1 MNLIELL
8 VQHDFWIL
16 IVMAIASL
24 FAGFIDAIV
33 GGGGLIQFPAFMIL
47 FPNSSVP
54 TAFGT
59 NKIAGLSGTSIAAVQ
74 YSKRVQFN
82 WKLLLLTAG
91 TSFVFSFIGAK
102 LVSQINV
109 NFLKPFIFFVLIAI
123 AIYTFKK
130 KDFGTVATKQ
140 LSLQKQY
147 GCGILLGLLIG
158 FYDGFLGP
166 GTGSFLVLGFVVLL
180 GFEFLE
186 ASAYAKVIN
195 CVTNI
200 SALYVFIS
208 QGNYI
213 LEIAIIMAISN
224 VIGSII
230 GSRMAILKG
239 NAFIRKLFLFVVCIM
254 IIRYGYDVF
263 FVRFVLN

>member
-1 MNLIELL
+1 MNLLELFA
-8 VQHDFWIL
+8 QHDISIL
-16 IVMAIASL
+16 IIIAFASL

-47 FPNSSVP
+47 FPNTSVP

-74 YSKRVQFN
+74 YAKRVKFN
-82 WKLLLLTAG
+82 WRLLTITAI

-102 LVSQINV
+102 LVSRIDV
-109 NFLKPFIFFVLIAI
+109 DVLKPFIFFVLIAI

-130 KDFGTVATKQ
+130 KDFGTMATKQ
-140 LSLQKQY
+140 IADDKKYFY
-147 GCGILLGLLIG
+147 GIILGILIG

-166 GTGSFLVLGFVVLL
+166 GTGSFLVLGFVALL

-213 LEIAIIMAISN
+213 LEIAIIMAVFN
-224 VIGSII
+224 VLGSVI

-239 NAFIRKLFLFVVCIM
+239 NTFIRKIFLFVVCIM

-263 FVRFVLN
+263 FS

>member
-1 MNLIELL
+1 MNLVELFA
-8 VQHDFWIL
+8 QHDFSIL
-16 IVMAIASL
+16 LIIAIASL
-24 FAGFIDAIV
+24 FAGFIDAVV

-47 FPNSSVP
+47 FPNSNIP

-74 YSKRVQFN
+74 YAKKVKFD
-82 WKLLLLTAG
+82 WKLLLITAFS
-91 TSFVFSFIGAK
+91 SFIFSFIGAK
-102 LVSQINV
+102 LVSRIDV
-109 NFLKPFIFFVLIAI
+109 NILKPFIFFILIAI

-130 KDFGTVATKQ
+130 KDFGSYTTKI
-140 LSLQKQY
+140 LTDKKKYLF
-147 GCGILLGLLIG
+147 GFLLGVTIG

-166 GTGSFLVLGFVVLL
+166 GTGSFLVLGFVALL

-186 ASAYAKVIN
+186 ASAYAKIIN
-195 CVTNI
+195 CITNI

-213 LEIAIIMAISN
+213 IEIAIIMAIFN
-224 VIGSII
+224 VLGSII
-230 GSRMAILKG
+230 GTRMAILKG
-239 NAFIRKLFLFVVCIM
+239 NQFIRKLFLLVVGVM

-263 FVRFVLN
+263 FS

>member
-1 MNLIELL
+1 MNLLELFTP
-8 VQHDFWIL
+8 HDISIL
-16 IVMAIASL
+16 IIIAFASL
-24 FAGFIDAIV
+24 LAGFIDAVV

-47 FPNSSVP
+47 FPNSSIP

-74 YSKRVQFN
+74 YAKRVKFN
-82 WKLLLLTAG
+82 WKLLLITAFS
-91 TSFVFSFIGAK
+91 SFIFSFIGAK
-102 LVSQINV
+102 LVSRIDV
-109 NFLKPFIFFVLIAI
+109 NILKPFIFFMLIAI

-130 KDFGTVATKQ
+130 KDFGSYSTKV
-140 LSLQKQY
+140 LSNEKKYLF
-147 GCGILLGLLIG
+147 GFLLGIIIG

-166 GTGSFLVLGFVVLL
+166 GTGSFLVLGFVALL

-186 ASAYAKVIN
+186 ASAYAKTIN
-195 CVTNI
+195 CITNI

-224 VIGSII
+224 ISGSII
-230 GSRMAILKG
+230 GARMAILKG
-239 NAFIRKLFLFVVCIM
+239 NQFIRKLFLFVVVIM
-254 IIRYGYDVF
+254 IFSYGYDVF
-263 FVRFVLN
+263 FS

>member
-1 MNLIELL
+1 MNLFELFA
-8 VQHDFWIL
+8 QHDISIL
-16 IVMAIASL
+16 IIIGIASL

-47 FPNSSVP
+47 FPNSTIP

-59 NKIAGLSGTSIAAVQ
+59 NKIAGLSGTSIAAIQ
-74 YSKRVQFN
+74 YSKRVKFN
-82 WKLLLLTAG
+82 WKLLTMTAV
-91 TSFVFSFIGAK
+91 TSFLFSFIGAK
-102 LVSQINV
+102 LVSRIDV
-109 NFLKPFIFFVLIAI
+109 NILKPFIFFVLIAI

-130 KDFGTVATKQ
+130 KDFGAISTKK
-140 LSLQKQY
+140 LSDTKKYIY
-147 GCGILLGLLIG
+147 GVLLGTLIG

-166 GTGSFLVLGFVVLL
+166 GTGSFLVLGFVALL

-195 CVTNI
+195 CVTNV

-208 QGNYI
+208 QGNYV
-213 LEIAIIMAISN
+213 LEIAIIMAVSN
-224 VIGSII
+224 VLGSII
-230 GSRMAILKG
+230 GSRMAIFKG
-239 NAFIRKLFLFVVCIM
+239 NTFIRKIFLFVVCIM

-263 FVRFVLN
+263 FS

>member
-1 MNLIELL
+1 MNLLELFS
-8 VQHDFWIL
+8 QHDIFIL
-16 IVMAIASL
+16 IIIAFASL

-47 FPNSSVP
+47 FPNSTIP

-74 YSKRVQFN
+74 YAKRVKFN
-82 WKLLLLTAG
+82 WKLLAITAI

-102 LVSQINV
+102 LVSRIDV
-109 NFLKPFIFFVLIAI
+109 NILKPFIFFLLIAI
-123 AIYTFKK
+123 AIYTFIK
-130 KDFGTVATKQ
+130 KDFGAMKSKE
-140 LSLQKQY
+140 LAENKKYLY
-147 GCGILLGLLIG
+147 GFLLGIIIG

-166 GTGSFLVLGFVVLL
+166 GTGSFLVLGFVALL

-195 CVTNI
+195 CVTNV
-200 SALYVFIS
+200 SALYVFLS

-213 LEIAIIMAISN
+213 IEIAIIMASAN
-224 VIGSII
+224 VLGSII

-239 NAFIRKLFLFVVCIM
+239 NQFIRKLFLLVVCIM

-263 FVRFVLN
+263 FS

>member
-1 MNLIELL
+1 MNLLELFTP
-8 VQHDFWIL
+8 HDISIL
-16 IVMAIASL
+16 IIIAFASL
-24 FAGFIDAIV
+24 LAGFIDAVV

-47 FPNSSVP
+47 FPNSSIP

-74 YSKRVQFN
+74 YAKRVKFN
-82 WKLLLLTAG
+82 WKLLLITAFS
-91 TSFVFSFIGAK
+91 SFIFSFIGAK
-102 LVSQINV
+102 LVSRIDV
-109 NFLKPFIFFVLIAI
+109 NILKPFIFFMLIAV

-130 KDFGTVATKQ
+130 KDFGSYSTKV
-140 LSLQKQY
+140 LSNEKKYLF
-147 GCGILLGLLIG
+147 GFLLGIIIG

-166 GTGSFLVLGFVVLL
+166 GTGSFLVLGFVALL

-186 ASAYAKVIN
+186 ASAYAKTIN
-195 CVTNI
+195 CITNI

-224 VIGSII
+224 ISGSII
-230 GSRMAILKG
+230 GARMAILKG
-239 NAFIRKLFLFVVCIM
+239 NQFIRKLFLFVVIIM
-254 IIRYGYDVF
+254 IFRYGYDVF
-263 FVRFVLN
+263 FS

>member
-1 MNLIELL
+1 MNLLELFA
-8 VQHDFWIL
+8 QHDISIL
-16 IVMAIASL
+16 IIIGIASL

-47 FPNSSVP
+47 FPNSTIP

-74 YSKRVQFN
+74 YAKRVKFN
-82 WKLLLLTAG
+82 WKLLAITAI

-102 LVSQINV
+102 LVSRIDV
-109 NFLKPFIFFVLIAI
+109 NILKPFIFFLLIAI

-130 KDFGTVATKQ
+130 KDFGAMKTKE
-140 LSLQKQY
+140 LSENKKYSY
-147 GCGILLGLLIG
+147 GFLLGIFIG

-166 GTGSFLVLGFVVLL
+166 GTGSFLVLGFVALL

-213 LEIAIIMAISN
+213 LEIAIIMASAN
-224 VIGSII
+224 VVGSII

-239 NAFIRKLFLFVVCIM
+239 NQFIRKLFLIVVCIM

-263 FVRFVLN
+263 FS

>member
-1 MNLIELL
+1 MNLLELFA
-8 VQHDFWIL
+8 QHDLSIL
-16 IVMAIASL
+16 IIIAFASL

-47 FPNSSVP
+47 FPNTSVP

-74 YSKRVQFN
+74 YAKRVQFN
-82 WKLLLLTAG
+82 WKLLAITAI

-102 LVSQINV
+102 LVSRIDV
-109 NFLKPFIFFVLIAI
+109 NILKPFIFFVLIAI

-130 KDFGTVATKQ
+130 KDFGALVTKQ
-140 LSLQKQY
+140 ISDDKKYLY
-147 GCGILLGLLIG
+147 GIILGILIG

-166 GTGSFLVLGFVVLL
+166 GTGSFLVLGFVALL

-208 QGNYI
+208 QGNFI
-213 LEIAIIMAISN
+213 IEIAIIMAISN
-224 VIGSII
+224 VLGSII

-239 NAFIRKLFLFVVCIM
+239 NSFIRKIFLFVVCIM

-263 FVRFVLN
+263 FS

>member
-1 MNLIELL
+1 MNLLELFA
-8 VQHDFWIL
+8 QHDTTIL
-16 IVMAIASL
+16 FIIAFASL

-47 FPNSSVP
+47 FPNSSIP

-59 NKIAGLSGTSIAAVQ
+59 NKIAGLSGTSLAAVQ
-74 YSKRVQFN
+74 YAKRIKFN
-82 WKLLLLTAG
+82 WKLLAITAIS
-91 TSFVFSFIGAK
+91 SFVFSFIGAK
-102 LVSQINV
+102 LVSIINV

-130 KDFGTVATKQ
+130 KDFGTIPTKK
-140 LSLQKQY
+140 LNEKKKYLF
-147 GCGILLGLLIG
+147 GLLLGILIG

-166 GTGSFLVLGFVVLL
+166 GTGSFLVLGFVALL

-195 CVTNI
+195 CVTNV

-213 LEIAIIMAISN
+213 IEIALIMAVSN

-239 NAFIRKLFLFVVCIM
+239 NEFIRKIFLFVVCIM
-254 IIRYGYDVF
+254 IIRYGYDVWC
-263 FVRFVLN
+263 

>member
-1 MNLIELL
+1 MNLLELFA
-8 VQHDFWIL
+8 QHDITIL
-16 IVMAIASL
+16 IILAIASL
-24 FAGFIDAIV
+24 FAGFIDAVV

-47 FPNSSVP
+47 FPNASVP

-74 YSKRVQFN
+74 YAKRIKFN
-82 WKLLLLTAG
+82 WKLLAITAIS
-91 TSFVFSFIGAK
+91 SFMASFIGAK
-102 LVSQINV
+102 LVSNINV
-109 NFLKPFIFFVLIAI
+109 NFLKPFIFFVLIVI

-130 KDFGTVATKQ
+130 KDFGSMASKK
-140 LSLQKQY
+140 LPEKKKYLF
-147 GCGILLGLLIG
+147 GLFLGIIIG

-166 GTGSFLVLGFVVLL
+166 GTGSFLVLGFVALL

-195 CVTNI
+195 CVTNV

-213 LEIAIIMAISN
+213 LEIAIIMAVSN
-224 VIGSII
+224 VVGSII
-230 GSRMAILKG
+230 GSRMAILRG
-239 NAFIRKLFLFVVCIM
+239 NEFIRKIFLFVVCIM
-254 IIRYGYDVF
+254 IIRYGYDVWF
-263 FVRFVLN
+263 KNI

>member
-1 MNLIELL
+1 MNLLELFA
-8 VQHDFWIL
+8 QHDISIL
-16 IVMAIASL
+16 IIIAFASL

-47 FPNSSVP
+47 FPNSTIP

-82 WKLLLLTAG
+82 WKLLAVTAI

-102 LVSQINV
+102 LVSRIDV
-109 NFLKPFIFFVLIAI
+109 NILKPFIFFVLIAI

-130 KDFGTVATKQ
+130 KDFGSISTKK
-140 LSLQKQY
+140 LSEKRKY
-147 GCGILLGLLIG
+147 FFGILLGVLIG

-166 GTGSFLVLGFVVLL
+166 GTGSFLVLGFVALL

-195 CVTNI
+195 CVTNV

-213 LEIAIIMAISN
+213 IEIAIIMAVSN
-224 VIGSII
+224 VIGSIV

-239 NAFIRKLFLFVVCIM
+239 NIFIRKIFLFVVCIM
-254 IIRYGYDVF
+254 ILRYGYDVF
-263 FVRFVLN
+263 FS

>member
-1 MNLIELL
+1 
-8 VQHDFWIL
+8 
-16 IVMAIASL
+16 
-24 FAGFIDAIV
+24 
-33 GGGGLIQFPAFMIL
+33 MIL
-47 FPNSSVP
+47 FPNSSIP

-74 YSKRVQFN
+74 YAKRVTFN
-82 WKLLLLTAG
+82 WKLLLITAFS
-91 TSFVFSFIGAK
+91 SFVFSFIGAK
-102 LVSQINV
+102 LVSRIDMNI
-109 NFLKPFIFFVLIAI
+109 LKPFIFFMLIAI

-130 KDFGTVATKQ
+130 KDFGSYSTRV
-140 LSLQKQY
+140 LSDEKKYLF
-147 GCGILLGLLIG
+147 GFLLGIIIG

-166 GTGSFLVLGFVVLL
+166 GTGSFLVLGFVALL

-186 ASAYAKVIN
+186 ASAYAKIIN
-195 CVTNI
+195 CITNI

-224 VIGSII
+224 ISGSII
-230 GSRMAILKG
+230 GTRMAILKG
-239 NAFIRKLFLFVVCIM
+239 NKFIRKLFLLVVGIM

-263 FVRFVLN
+263 FS

>member
-1 MNLIELL
+1 MNLVELFA
-8 VQHDFWIL
+8 QHDFSI
-16 IVMAIASL
+16 IVIVAIASL
-24 FAGFIDAIV
+24 FAGFIDAVV

-47 FPNSSVP
+47 FPNSTVP

-74 YSKRVQFN
+74 YAKRVKFN
-82 WKLLLLTAG
+82 WKLLLITAFS
-91 TSFVFSFIGAK
+91 SFVFSFIGAK
-102 LVSQINV
+102 LVCRIDV
-109 NFLKPFIFFVLIAI
+109 NILKPFIFFMLIAI

-130 KDFGTVATKQ
+130 KDFGSYSTKV
-140 LSLQKQY
+140 LSDKKKYLF
-147 GCGILLGLLIG
+147 GFLLGIIIG

-166 GTGSFLVLGFVVLL
+166 GTGSFLVLGFVALL

-186 ASAYAKVIN
+186 ASAYAKTIN
-195 CVTNI
+195 CITNI

-224 VIGSII
+224 IS
-230 GSRMAILKG
+230 
-239 NAFIRKLFLFVVCIM
+239 
-254 IIRYGYDVF
+254 
-263 FVRFVLN
+263 